1 MGFLEFI
8 GDFIAEFWIQLT
20 QPKKKG
26 FSPKRRRVL
35 FNVGMIVVSL
45 LMCLLLAYFLKIGN
59 VKGIFSIVFLFI
71 VEIASFLFAVSRRKR
86 K

>member
-26 FSPKRRRVL
+26 FSPKKRRVL
-35 FNVGMIVVSL
+35 FNIGKVVVSL
-45 LMCLLLAYFLKIGN
+45 LMCLLLVYFFEIGN
-59 VKGIFSIVFLFI
+59 TKRIFSIVILFI
-71 VEIASFLFAVSRRKR
+71 VEIASLFFALSKRKR

>member
-26 FSPKRRRVL
+26 FSPKKRRVL
-35 FNVGMIVVSL
+35 FNIGKVVVSL
-45 LMCLLLAYFLKIGN
+45 LMCLLLVYFFQN
-59 VKGIFSIVFLFI
+59 
-71 VEIASFLFAVSRRKR
+71 RKY
-86 K
+86 

>member
-26 FSPKRRRVL
+26 FSPKKRRVL
-35 FNVGMIVVSL
+35 FNVGMVVASL
-45 LMCLLLAYFLKIGN
+45 LMCILMVYFLKIGN
-59 VKGIFSIVFLFI
+59 AKGFFSIVFLFI
-71 VEIASFLFAVSRRKR
+71 AEIASFLFAASRRKR

>member
-26 FSPKRRRVL
+26 FSPK
-35 FNVGMIVVSL
+35 
-45 LMCLLLAYFLKIGN
+45 
-59 VKGIFSIVFLFI
+59 
-71 VEIASFLFAVSRRKR
+71 KR
-86 K
+86 

>member
-26 FSPKRRRVL
+26 FSPKKCRVL
-35 FNVGMIVVSL
+35 FNIGKVVVSL
-45 LMCLLLAYFLKIGN
+45 LMCLLLVYFFEIGN
-59 VKGIFSIVFLFI
+59 TKRIFSIVILFI
-71 VEIASFLFAVSRRKR
+71 VEIASLFFAVSKRKR

>member
-20 QPKKKG
+20 QPKKNG
-26 FSPKRRRVL
+26 FSPKKHRVL
-35 FNVGMIVVSL
+35 FNIGKVVVSL
-45 LMCLLLAYFLKIGN
+45 LMCLLLVYFFEIGN
-59 VKGIFSIVFLFI
+59 TKRIFSIVILFI
-71 VEIASFLFAVSRRKR
+71 VEIASLFFAVSKRKR

>member
-26 FSPKRRRVL
+26 FSPKKRRVL
-35 FNVGMIVVSL
+35 VNIGKVVVSL
-45 LMCLLLAYFLKIGN
+45 LMCLLLVYFFEIGN
-59 VKGIFSIVFLFI
+59 TKRIFSIVILFI
-71 VEIASFLFAVSRRKR
+71 VEIASLFFAVSKRKR